1 MGLQLGSSHH
11 LFLQACTLIIL
22 SPCQAEDGRQP
33 KDVEGLVCCVASDIT
48 TSTKAVL
55 SWERPVNYDQPPITH
70 TELYMANPGAMK
82 RGLA

>member
-1 MGLQLGSSHH
+1 M
-11 LFLQACTLIIL
+11 
-22 SPCQAEDGRQP
+22 
-33 KDVEGLVCCVASDIT
+33 EGLVCCVASDIT